1 MRIYSIMLKYIDYLN
16 EACYY
21 YEFLDEN
28 KFNEIAENFNNIN
41 SIDYSHFEF
50 DEDNLERYILNSI
63 IGEEISNYYVADVD
77 KDKHVLISCIGNYGC
92 LDELN
97 KLKEI
102 LNKYGYSLENYNEFV
117 SDIEEDNYEE
127 KCRSIKSKIINKLN
141 EMLVEQ
147 LEKILSE
154 WK

>member
-1 MRIYSIMLKYIDYLN
+1 MLKYIDYLN
-16 EACYY
+16 EACQYY
-21 YEFLDEN
+21 DFLNEN
-28 KFNEIAENFNNIN
+28 KFNEIAENFNDIN

-50 DEDNLERYILNSI
+50 GEDNLEQYILNSI
-63 IGEEISNYYVADVD
+63 ICEEISNYYVDDVE
-77 KDKHVLISCIGNYGC
+77 DKHVWICCIGNYGC

-102 LNKYGYSLENYNEFV
+102 LNKYGYSLENYDELV

-141 EMLVEQ
+141 EMPVEQ

-154 WK
+154 WKQN

>member
-21 YEFLDEN
+21 YEVLDEN

-50 DEDNLERYILNSI
+50 GEDNLERYILDSI
-63 IGEEISNYYVADVD
+63 IGEEISGYYVDDVVD
-77 KDKHVLISCIGNYGC
+77 KYVWICCIGNYGC

-102 LNKYGYSLENYNEFV
+102 LNEYGYSLENYDELV

-141 EMLVEQ
+141 EMPVEQ
-147 LEKILSE
+147 LEKLLSE